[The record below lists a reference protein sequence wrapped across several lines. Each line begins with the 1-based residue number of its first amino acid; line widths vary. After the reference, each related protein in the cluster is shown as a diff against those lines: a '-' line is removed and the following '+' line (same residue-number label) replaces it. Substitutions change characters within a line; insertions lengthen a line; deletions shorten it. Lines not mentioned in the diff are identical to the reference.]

1 MLLEMSSKL
10 YTSQKMGASI
20 TKISGRSGLVKR
32 GTFMQKRFPGRL
44 VDQPST
50 LTIRLATGDLAAA
63 QAD

>member
-1 MLLEMSSKL
+1 
-10 YTSQKMGASI
+10 MGASI